1 MSGSQVASFSLKFDD
16 NMKLNKIVL
25 QAICSKCHLPP
36 HCAGVEGDS
45 VTQSSDGT
53 DQESDQYEQ
62 EQAGWGEEV
71 QESSG
76 ESKTGERECDDTGE
90 VSGETTGEDSTEE
103 DENVYGEDSKDEGQE
118 GSRAEEW
125 DSTKEGQDM
134 EGNGAKGYLGDSFAS
149 SGMGDIS
156 GDGLEEGELP
166 QDSSREMDSK
176 GIHILTLGNIA
187 GVKLDKID

>member
-1 MSGSQVASFSLKFDD
+1 MGHRFSSFSLKFDEY
-16 NMKLNKIVL
+16 MKLNKIVL
-25 QAICSKCHLPP
+25 QPICGKCYLPL

-53 DQESDQYEQ
+53 DQENDQYEQ

-76 ESKTGERECDDTGE
+76 ESKTGEGECNSTGE

-103 DENVYGEDSKDEGQE
+103 DENEYGEDSRDEGHE
-118 GSRAEEW
+118 GSRLEEW
-125 DSTKEGQDM
+125 DSSKEGQDM
-134 EGNGAKGYLGDSFAS
+134 ERGRAEGYLGDSFAS
-149 SGMGDIS
+149 SGMGDVS

-166 QDSSREMDSK
+166 QDSSREIDSK
-176 GIHILTLGNIA
+176 GIHILTLGNIVV
-187 GVKLDKID
+187 VKLDEVD